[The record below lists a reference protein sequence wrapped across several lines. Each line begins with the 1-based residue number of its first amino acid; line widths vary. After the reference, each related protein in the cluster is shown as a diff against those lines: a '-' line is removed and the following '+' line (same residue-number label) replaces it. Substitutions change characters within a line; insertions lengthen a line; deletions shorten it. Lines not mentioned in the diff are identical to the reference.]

1 MSEEIDEALKAIGRA
16 EYRLNQVAPKY
27 HAAVKYLA
35 ECKRRHKE
43 LVEGRYYV
51 YIVFV
56 EGEVKYIGKGTKER
70 WKHALGGASTVAL
83 LNRDFFEGK
92 KIEVRCFR
100 DFIQEK
106 EALEIEKDLIGIF
119 GYQTQPPRIY
129 NKDLPEPN
137 DFRYVDWDDEGI
149 YRWTKRFDE

>member
-1 MSEEIDEALKAIGRA
+1 MSDEIEEALKAIGRA

-56 EGEVKYIGKGTKER
+56 DGKVRYIGKGTKER
-70 WKHALGGASTVAL
+70 WKHALGGASTVPY

-92 KIEVRCFR
+92 KIEVKCFR
-100 DFIQEK
+100 EFIQEK
-106 EALEIEKDLIGIF
+106 EALSIEKNLIGIF
-119 GYQTQPPRIY
+119 AYRQEPNVY
-129 NKDLPEPN
+129 NKDIPAHN
-137 DFRYVDWDDEGI
+137 DFQYVDWDDETI
-149 YRWTKRFDE
+149 YRWCTDFND

>member
-1 MSEEIDEALKAIGRA
+1 MNDEIEEALKAIGRA

-70 WKHALGGASTVAL
+70 WKHALSGASTVAL

-92 KIEVRCFR
+92 KIEVKCYKN
-100 DFIQEK
+100 FIQES
-106 EALEIEKDLIGIF
+106 EALELEKQLIGNF
-119 GYQTQPPRIY
+119 GYLRNPCSIY
-129 NKDLPEPN
+129 NKDLPCPTEVDGMDWPN
-137 DFRYVDWDDEGI
+137 GDI
-149 YRWTKRFDE
+149 YRWCIDFDD